1 MSGPAASERPAGT
14 GSGHE
19 RPQGTAACRL
29 GQVPRGLCEGLRP
42 TVRTGTGER
51 GVRPRPAE
59 DAPTSSL
66 ETNTNVPSRA
76 AAGTANSSAVAF
88 RTLRTPELVSP
99 CHIKEESS
107 CGTSV
112 SETQCRI
119 RCLMKTVKTPLPPPH
134 PRLVRP
140 CSPRQGTSTYGD
152 RPARTQLSP
161 DKAPFPTGPAISRAV
176 PAAARGRNEESDQHP
191 RLALRARHRPSH
203 GPRWRPWCPPHP
215 HPVPGHR
222 QAGSSPE
229 AERLREAFS
238 EPSVTRTTGQRS
250 PCGLGP
256 WHPGHWAT
264 KGDLSPSAEL
274 S

>member
-29 GQVPRGLCEGLRP
+29 GQVPRGLCEGVRP

-119 RCLMKTVKTPLPPPH
+119 RCLMKTVKTPLPPP
-134 PRLVRP
+134 PPPPSAAMQPTARDADVRGSSRSNAAFSRQ
-140 CSPRQGTSTYGD
+140 SP
-152 RPARTQLSP
+152 
-161 DKAPFPTGPAISRAV
+161 IS
-176 PAAARGRNEESDQHP
+176 N
-191 RLALRARHRPSH
+191 RPSH
-203 GPRWRPWCPPHP
+203 QQSGPGR
-215 HPVPGHR
+215 G
-222 QAGSSPE
+222 
-229 AERLREAFS
+229 
-238 EPSVTRTTGQRS
+238 T
-250 PCGLGP
+250 
-256 WHPGHWAT
+256 WAQ
-264 KGDLSPSAEL
+264 
-274 S
+274 